1 MTIRQ
6 LPRIYRTEELRIY
19 RGNEVVVEASVSGA
33 SLQNFMEENSYAK
46 QFADEEVDYIEICI
60 EGCLGETLVM
70 EIYLK
75 NFSKTS

>member
-6 LPRIYRTEELRIY
+6 LPRICGTEELRIY
-19 RGNEVVVEASVSGA
+19 RGNEVVAETWINGA
-33 SLQNFMEENSYAK
+33 SFQSFIDENSYIR
-46 QFADEEVDYIEICI
+46 QFADEEVDYIEICV
-60 EGCLGETLVM
+60 EGCMDETLVM